1 VSYVDPT
8 AGWSVAY
15 PSDWQRREGPGGPGN
30 VDFVDPATRS
40 FLRVGSVRQAN
51 TSAIG
56 DWQRNE
62 AGFRQSVRDYRQ
74 IRLAPSDGGDGT
86 NQADWEFGYRGSD
99 GVMVHVL
106 NRGAIRNGHGYAL
119 YWHTRED
126 LWLQDQPL
134 MRQLFATF
142 RPGP

>member
-1 VSYVDPT
+1 
-8 AGWSVAY
+8 
-15 PSDWQRREGPGGPGN
+15 
-30 VDFVDPATRS
+30 
-40 FLRVGSVRQAN
+40 
-51 TSAIG
+51 
-56 DWQRNE
+56 
-62 AGFRQSVRDYRQ
+62 
-74 IRLAPSDGGDGT
+74 
-86 NQADWEFGYRGSD
+86 
-99 GVMVHVL
+99 MVHVL